1 MNVLV
6 WLLLGLAVALAIVLG
21 VTLVLL
27 RRLAR
32 DLSSVAAGL
41 ADLSR
46 KTLPLLADTRS
57 ALRKADGA
65 NRKTDALLDVATS
78 LTGTADS
85 ASRLAYKVVSNP
97 LVKVLAFFTGTRR
110 AAKRLADATAPGQR
124 RDRSRTR

>member
-78 LTGTADS
+78 LTSTADS

-110 AAKRLADATAPGQR
+110 AAKRLADVTAPGR
-124 RDRSRTR
+124 RDRSRGR

>member
-78 LTGTADS
+78 LTSTADS

-110 AAKRLADATAPGQR
+110 AAKRLADATAPGR
-124 RDRSRTR
+124 RDRSRGR